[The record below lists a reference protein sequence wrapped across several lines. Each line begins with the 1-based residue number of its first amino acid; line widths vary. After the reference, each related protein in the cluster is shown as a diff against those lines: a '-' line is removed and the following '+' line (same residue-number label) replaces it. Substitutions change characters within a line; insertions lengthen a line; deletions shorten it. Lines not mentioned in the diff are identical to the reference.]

1 MEMSPTGCRV
11 IAAFSRNIALPV
23 SQFSALGTS
32 HSELRCPTD
41 APCRAGRTQLSVSSA
56 RVPLQVNAAKG
67 GKRREKADDSRVPI
81 GSSVRLCQV
90 LSGKSGSWSVHAYKL
105 GTASVLSTALR
116 GMPKSG
122 FCRAALRFFG

>member
-67 GKRREKADDSRVPI
+67 GKRREKADES
-81 GSSVRLCQV
+81 
-90 LSGKSGSWSVHAYKL
+90 
-105 GTASVLSTALR
+105 
-116 GMPKSG
+116 
-122 FCRAALRFFG
+122 RAANRYIGMVPVACSKRHFFAWTPFP